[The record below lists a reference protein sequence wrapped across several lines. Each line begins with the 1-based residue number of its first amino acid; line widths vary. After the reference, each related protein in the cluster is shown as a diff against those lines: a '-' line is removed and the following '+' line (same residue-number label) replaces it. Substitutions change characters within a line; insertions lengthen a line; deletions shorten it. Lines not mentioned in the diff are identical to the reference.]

1 MWHNKKVLIGA
12 ALAITMVAVT
22 ITGAAYAQAAGQP
35 AAAGNSLMTR
45 VATIL
50 GIPQQTL
57 ENAFA
62 QARSDMQKEALDARL
77 KGLVDQGKLTQAQAD
92 QYKAWILARPN
103 LPASSGLAGGPG
115 MKAPGIG
122 RGEFGGPKA
131 GFGGPAGQGR
141 QGPPPSPGAPKASPT
156 PGK

>member
-12 ALAITMVAVT
+12 ALAVTMVAVT
-22 ITGAAYAQAAGQP
+22 ITGAVYAQAAGQP

-62 QARSDMQKEALDARL
+62 QARTDMQNEAQAARL
-77 KGLVDQGKLTQAQAD
+77 KALVDQGKLTQAQAD
-92 QYKAWILARPN
+92 QYAAWLKAKPN

-115 MKAPGIG
+115 MKGPGG
-122 RGEFGGPKA
+122 NRGEFGGLKP
-131 GFGGPAGQGR
+131 GFSGPAGQGR
-141 QGPPPSPGAPKASPT
+141 QGPPPSAGAPKASPT
-156 PGK
+156 PAK